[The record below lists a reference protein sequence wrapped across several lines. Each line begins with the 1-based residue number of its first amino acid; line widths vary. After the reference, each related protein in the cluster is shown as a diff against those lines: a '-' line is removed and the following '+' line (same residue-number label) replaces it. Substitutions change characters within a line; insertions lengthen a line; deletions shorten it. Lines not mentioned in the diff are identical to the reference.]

1 VVYLKDFFK
10 LLAKRLVG
18 TGAVSLGTIVII
30 FFISHVLA
38 PNPAHL
44 WAGPRAKES
53 TILAVAA
60 RYHLNDPLYS
70 QFYYFLHDVL
80 TGNFGIDPLTGQ
92 SILSEISFYA
102 PNTLQLVIVSFIIL
116 VIIGVGLGYLSGMH
130 FSTTLDSIIRVI
142 YLVSW
147 SSPMYLATIVAILLF
162 ATYIPIFPSGGM
174 YSLSISPPES
184 ITGFFLIDALL
195 QLNMNAFL
203 SGLQHIIL
211 PAATL
216 AFANF
221 GLVSRAVRSS
231 ILNVRWSTFV
241 KTARA
246 KGLKE
251 DEVKRK
257 HILRNAL
264 IDATSLSAVMFGWL
278 LTGTIVVEELFA
290 WPGLGQFAYN
300 AIESVDYPVLIP
312 VVIVFN
318 LGVIV
323 ANFAADVLYS
333 ALDPRIALG
342 GEGGS
347 VTQI

>member
-1 VVYLKDFFK
+1 MVYVKAFLK
-10 LLAKRLVG
+10 LLGKRLVG
-18 TGAVSLGTIVII
+18 TALVSLGTIVII
-30 FFISHVLA
+30 FLISHVMS

-60 RYHLNDPLYS
+60 RYHLNDPLYF
-70 QFYYFLHDVL
+70 QLYYFLRDTL
-80 TGNFGIDPLTGQ
+80 TGNFGLDPLTGQ
-92 SILSEISFYA
+92 SILSEIAFYA
-102 PNTLQLVIVSFIIL
+102 PNTIQLVVVSFIIL
-116 VIIGVGLGYLSGMH
+116 VVIGVVLGYLAGMH
-130 FSTTLDSIIRVI
+130 FSTTVDSIIRVI

-174 YSLSISPPES
+174 YSLSISPPQS
-184 ITGFFLIDALL
+184 ITGFFLVDALL
-195 QLNMNAFL
+195 ELNMNAFL

-211 PAATL
+211 PATAL
-216 AFANF
+216 AFCNF

-290 WPGLGQFAYN
+290 WPGLGQFYYIATV
-300 AIESVDYPVLIP
+300 SVDYPVLIP
-312 VVIVFN
+312 VTVVFTI
-318 LGVIV
+318 GVIV

-347 VTQI
+347 VTQV